1 MGIVAIQPAST
12 TCISDSATNV
22 SRWMRNAVAS
32 ADALSTRE
40 NRPRRMQR
48 SSAAHLLWLVEA
60 RENIGDP
67 LPPDAKITELL
78 RQLNDLIAEAQHPA
92 RD

>member
-1 MGIVAIQPAST
+1 
-12 TCISDSATNV
+12 
-22 SRWMRNAVAS
+22 
-32 ADALSTRE
+32 
-40 NRPRRMQR
+40 MQR
-48 SSAAHLLWLVEA
+48 SGAAHLLWLVEA

>member
-1 MGIVAIQPAST
+1 VVLLTSCGW
-12 TCISDSATNV
+12 
-22 SRWMRNAVAS
+22 SRLAK
-32 ADALSTRE
+32 
-40 NRPRRMQR
+40 
-48 SSAAHLLWLVEA
+48 
-60 RENIGDP
+60 NIGDP